1 MAKLSKNPE
10 QRPAPLY
17 SRRFTTWFHVFFVT
31 VSLMAGGMFVFKLF
45 AFMKTMY
52 RSELDGFAA
61 DPILIYAFVAMGFLI
76 LLVWAYLTGQFRDIE
91 GPKYEMFERFE
102 EQERHER
109 ELARRAASGR

>member
-1 MAKLSKNPE
+1 
-10 QRPAPLY
+10 
-17 SRRFTTWFHVFFVT
+17 
-31 VSLMAGGMFVFKLF
+31 
-45 AFMKTMY
+45 
-52 RSELDGFAA
+52 
-61 DPILIYAFVAMGFLI
+61 MGFLI